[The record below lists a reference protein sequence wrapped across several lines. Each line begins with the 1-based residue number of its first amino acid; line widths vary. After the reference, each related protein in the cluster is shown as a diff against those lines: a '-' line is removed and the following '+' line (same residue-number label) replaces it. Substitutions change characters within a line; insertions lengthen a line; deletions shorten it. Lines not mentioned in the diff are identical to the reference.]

1 MPAPRHPDKVF
12 NPSSSKLSAVDLER
26 IVTLAEAEKLSSLS
40 EDVWRREHADK
51 LILLSSKRVGVRL
64 KHALFLPEI

>member
-1 MPAPRHPDKVF
+1 MPAPRNPTKIFD
-12 NPSSSKLSAVDLER
+12 PSSCKLSAVDLER

-40 EDVWRREHADK
+40 EDVWRKEHSDK

-64 KHALFLPEI
+64 KHALFFPET